1 MEWNV
6 YYYNQNNNKF
16 EIFNVFRHSA
26 FAHDINRVLKLG
38 LDLAVAKEEIRK
50 VLFYYFWAKC
60 EWEIEISDWIG
71 GDARIK
77 VDVYHQVMMNF
88 DRFCE
93 YVLRGVKMTISKN
106 REEKYD
112 EIR

>member
-26 FAHDINRVLKLG
+26 FTHDINRVLKSG

-50 VLFYYFWAKC
+50 ALFYYFWAKC
-60 EWEIEISDWIG
+60 EWEIEISAWIG

-93 YVLRGVKMTISKN
+93 YVLGGIN
-106 REEKYD
+106 NE
-112 EIR
+112 